1 MLDYINKYLTH
12 IEHDRNFS
20 QQTLRAYR
28 NDLHQYLSFL
38 NAERCSGFGDVT
50 RLLLRKF
57 LAFQKKQAYSKTTIA
72 RKFVSIRSF
81 YKFLC
86 REGVLECNP
95 VESIRTPKLNRNL
108 PEFMSINDTETLLNI
123 PDLNTLLG
131 IRDSAIMETLYSTGI
146 RVSELAGIDVSD
158 IDFPGGVVKV
168 KGKGKKERLLPIGNH
183 ALKAIQTYMDKRNS
197 DPSLR
202 IISRNSKAL
211 FLNNRGGRLT
221 ERSVAR
227 MLEKYVKMAGMNT
240 KISPHTFR
248 HSFATHLLDRGAD
261 LRSVQELLGHA
272 NLSTTQIYTHITT
285 ERLKEVYNKAH
296 PRA

>member
-1 MLDYINKYLTH
+1 MQEYINKYLAH
-12 IEHDRNFS
+12 LEHNRNFS
-20 QQTLRAYR
+20 LQTIRAYR

-38 NAERCSGFGDVT
+38 SAEGCCDLGSVT
-50 RLLLRKF
+50 RLHLRGF
-57 LAFQKKQAYSKTTIA
+57 LAFLKKQDCSRTTIA
-72 RKFVSIRSF
+72 RKLVSVRSL

-86 REGVLECNP
+86 REGILKSNP
-95 VESIRTPKLNRNL
+95 AENIRAPKLERKL
-108 PEFMSINDTETLLNI
+108 PGFMSISEAEALLNQ
-123 PDLNTLLG
+123 PALNTLSG
-131 IRDSAIMETLYSTGI
+131 VRDRAILETLYSAGM
-146 RVSELAGIDVSD
+146 RVSELAGIDVED
-158 IDFPGGVVKV
+158 VDFFNELVKV

-183 ALKAIQTYMDKRNS
+183 ALDAIRFYMNKRGS
-197 DPSLR
+197 D
-202 IISRNSKAL
+202 NKAL

-227 MLEKYVKMAGMNT
+227 MLEKYVKKAGLSLN
-240 KISPHTFR
+240 ISPHTFR

-285 ERLKEVYNKAH
+285 ERLKQVYDKAH